1 MTSEEF
7 RQAINNGLGRT
18 VLHIR
23 THSWKPY
30 AEAIE
35 YVCLHNTAYDPQ
47 CEGSRA
53 EYVYEIVRLTG
64 EPERFAKIVA
74 EGLLNALEYWE
85 VAHLFDMAALFAK
98 DGYGGVREAML
109 KKFGWDEERKDF
121 LGGEQIVSVDG
132 EKGLLLVAERI
143 GMWMEG
149 HPEYWVDDSLLKGEA
164 EGWGERVLAEGAM
177 TSVNV
182 QRYREGMAKYKAEA
196 GRRGRTPEYR
206 NWSYAELRER
216 IVVEGGK
223 VPRGWL
229 FGWGQHAS
237 EEAVRE
243 AAADLLKE
251 KDGERLVAYLR
262 IFNRRRFPLDH
273 GRLIQIARGVDGEA
287 AIASCRA
294 LRHLKDESV
303 RELAIEMMDAGRGVG
318 DAVEMLVLNYVG
330 GDEQR
335 IEKLLA
341 AQGNDEDFH
350 WCGHAA
356 LHLFEAN
363 VEAEAVGTMMLM
375 YERGRCSNCRTG
387 AVRVLMGRGVIPE
400 WMVEEC
406 LFDSSEEVRDAAREY
421 RARGGTDFASS
432 APA

>member
-7 RQAINNGLGRT
+7 RKAINQGLGRA

-23 THSWKPY
+23 SHSWEPY

-35 YVCLHNTAYDPQ
+35 NVCLHNTAYDPQ

-53 EYVYEIVRLTG
+53 DYVYEIVRLTG

-74 EGLLNALEYWE
+74 EGLLNAREYSE
-85 VAHLFDMAALFAK
+85 VEHLFDMAALFAK
-98 DGYGGVREAML
+98 EGYGGAREAML

-121 LGGEQIVSVDG
+121 LGGEQIVNVDG
-132 EKGLLLVAERI
+132 EKGLLLVAEQI

-164 EGWGERVLAEGAM
+164 EGWRERVLAEGAM
-177 TSVNV
+177 ASVNV
-182 QRYREGMAKYKAEA
+182 RRYREAMEKYKTEA
-196 GRRGRTPEYR
+196 GRRRRLPEYR

-216 IVVEGGK
+216 IVAGTED

-229 FGWGQHAS
+229 YRWGEHAS

-251 KDGERLVAYLR
+251 EDEKRLVAYLR
-262 IFNRRRFPLDH
+262 IFDRRRYPLDH
-273 GRLIQIARGVDGEA
+273 ERLIQLAKGVNEEA

-294 LRHLKDESV
+294 LRHVKDESV
-303 RELAIEMMDAGRGVG
+303 RALAIDMMDAGRGVG

-341 AQGNDEDFH
+341 AQCNDEDFH

-363 VEAEAVGTMMLM
+363 VEAEAVGTMMLI

-406 LFDSSEEVRDAAREY
+406 LFDSSEEVREAAREY
-421 RARGGTDFASS
+421 RARS
-432 APA
+432 